1 MKATTGEE
9 FDPSYL
15 RLIRDRLEGNVPGAA
30 ELAALPFGLSGAFD
44 EELSRW
50 PIMERRPLLLWFG
63 VFALS
68 SKAIRLEWAESV
80 LRIFDSQLSLD
91 TESWRSAFSQKFNS
105 AEPGEYAL
113 YHERFG
119 SFVLQSIGQADVE
132 RLNAAIIHCCHE
144 AMEGSVDS
152 FGTRYAL
159 RHGADHYLKVAEWR
173 QDANVLDRWHLND
186 EVWKAQFLLEGNWSL
201 AIELCRAGLR
211 TAAQLKDRKRLTQF
225 AVALRQLFVREGNC
239 AEEALNLF
247 RGGLVK
253 EALKRVWS
261 WEDDR
266 LLMWVCLCLTDTWI
280 SDSNGIER
288 REDFEAL
295 FSGCKAKAR
304 CAENHANASLP
315 LNVLFPLLHWMSG
328 IGIQFDWF
336 LDKVRYDFTEIQP
349 HFPNHGDVH
358 FANALFMHALGR
370 VNQDEDWM
378 TQRDPLHLLEV
389 CRSFSWFLL
398 TGGET
403 VWSELMES
411 LTAPIRAMVLTI
423 WLQRHAREIHE
434 SSQLSRWIDWVDE
447 IRKEGEAPGVR
458 LRSWGSNLER
468 RLHALKR
475 GQASIPKGEDVEPTM
490 NAVVLLMQALRD
502 PNAAGILG
510 AIKEQEMRVMGLMLQ
525 RWSWEVIKILG
536 VNSRL
541 FSELHLVMN
550 QSTMN
555 AEDDLQSMWL
565 TRTSCALP
573 EWTEKATLEEKNE
586 PIEMSGVS
594 GPEEFRTM
602 LEQGVEM
609 AALLPTTESVS
620 EEVLGLLREHRAA
633 RLRTGNKEADGFSEL
648 VAIRFVELGLLQEAS
663 VWHSGI
669 VLPQRAMESAYRL
682 VSCSKAL
689 EPGWKSWK
697 SALIEKAHV
706 RFIEVTR
713 PEWRESHI
721 QRVVEMI
728 FRGMEKEVF
737 ENSDICGLLLGSL
750 RLPIMGYTEYR
761 ADNAALAIH
770 SKQGQGPKVENDS
783 RREALVSKA
792 KLLHAGSLS
801 VDSWSQHLESI
812 QHERNNP
819 EFLFTLIES
828 CLNAGRMDL
837 CPPVGAH
844 CRLDSLMKSKQIFG
858 PIHQN
863 KSVPVDLSGFLELDA
878 RFRYIVWV
886 LVKMS
891 TSEMARPLFET
902 LWSTRDEES
911 ELWQAEVKLWRSFLP
926 SLPHEIQAEVYNG
939 FIQVLRQLDQEL
951 GGLYQGQ
958 GWWRL
963 ELQPAEMKG
972 LAVFW
977 KTGNH
982 QIDEAWFLSS
992 LVRRGEADSVVE
1004 LFGQRSSV
1012 GRWCLTEMSLE
1023 AIRTD
1028 NWSMVDSWILRH
1040 GPNGKLDM
1048 TLPNRIHEV
1057 VRRTGG
1063 GLNVH
1068 VALNWIYWIKEPTGP
1083 SKKGSRRNPRLTS
1096 LRAIFEKDVLDD
1108 WEEVV
1113 QSFIGLEMTDEA
1125 LNVLMPSVL
1134 LDAQDWSMIQ
1144 ALLAHQKI
1152 SDDGLKELVW
1162 ALAFGE
1168 RWEQV
1173 TSPETAMRTPGLE
1186 ELVDLRDWGYA

>member
-1 MKATTGEE
+1 MEASTGEE

-15 RLIRDRLEGNVPGAA
+15 RLIRDRLEGNVPGAT

-50 PIMERRPLLLWFG
+50 PVMERRPLLLWFG

-80 LRIFDSQLSLD
+80 LRVFDPHLSLD
-91 TESWRSAFSQKFNS
+91 TEPWRSAFSQKFNS

-132 RLNAAIIHCCHE
+132 RLNAAIIQCCRE
-144 AMEGSVDS
+144 AMEGLVDS
-152 FGTRYAL
+152 FGTTYAL
-159 RHGADHYLKVAEWR
+159 RHGTEHHLLVASWK
-173 QDANVLDRWHLND
+173 QDAGELEDWLLNE
-186 EVWKAQFLLEGNWSL
+186 EVWSAQFRLEGNWGISM
-201 AIELCRAGLR
+201 EGCRTGLK
-211 TAAQLKDRKRLTQF
+211 TAAQLKDRQRLTQF
-225 AVALRQLFVREGNC
+225 AIALRQLTVRDEDC
-239 AEEALNLF
+239 AAEALTLFRNRRVEEA
-247 RGGLVK
+247 VQ
-253 EALKRVWS
+253 RVWN
-261 WEDDR
+261 WDDDR
-266 LLMWVCLCLTDTWI
+266 LMMWVCLCLTDSWV
-280 SDSNGIER
+280 SNSVALDRQGDVES
-288 REDFEAL
+288 L
-295 FSGCKAKAR
+295 FSALEGR
-304 CAENHANASLP
+304 CGKNQVNKFMP
-315 LNVLFPLLHWMSG
+315 LNVLIPLLHWMDDA
-328 IGIQFDWF
+328 GIQLDWF
-336 LDKVRYDFTEIQP
+336 LDKVRYDFTEIKSYCP
-349 HFPNHGDVH
+349 HPSKLH
-358 FANALFMHALGR
+358 FAIGLFMNALGR

-378 TQRDPLHLLEV
+378 SQRDPHHLLAV
-389 CRSFSWFLL
+389 VSSFSWFLL

-403 VWSELMES
+403 VWRELMER
-411 LTAPIRAMVLTI
+411 LTAPVRARVLTF

-434 SSQLSRWIDWVDE
+434 SSQLSRWIDWVDD

-475 GQASIPKGEDVEPTM
+475 GQARIPKGEDVEPTM
-490 NAVVLLMQALRD
+490 NAVVLLMHALRD
-502 PNAAGILG
+502 PNAAGIPG
-510 AIKEQEMRVMGLMLQ
+510 ANKEQKMRVMGLMLQ
-525 RWSWEVIKILG
+525 RWSWEVIKVLG

-541 FSELHLVMN
+541 FSELHLAMN

-565 TRTSCALP
+565 ARTSCSLP

-586 PIEMSGVS
+586 PVEMSGAS

-602 LEQGVEM
+602 LEQGVEL

-633 RLRTGNKEADGFSEL
+633 RLRTGNKEADGFSES

-663 VWHSGI
+663 VWHSSI

-689 EPGWKSWK
+689 EAGWNHWK
-697 SALIEKAHV
+697 SALIEEAGE
-706 RFIEVTR
+706 RFKEVSR
-713 PEWRESHI
+713 KEWRHSHLC
-721 QRVVEMI
+721 RVTEMI
-728 FRGMEKEVF
+728 FQGLETAVF
-737 ENSDICGLLLGSL
+737 DFSDISRALIQGL
-750 RLPIMGYTEYR
+750 RPQVIMDLKEHR

-770 SKQGQGPKVENDS
+770 SKQGQGPRILNKT
-783 RREALVSKA
+783 RRAASVNKA
-792 KLLHAGSLS
+792 KLLNGESLS
-801 VDSWSQHLESI
+801 VDSWSQHLESL
-812 QHERNNP
+812 HNELNNP

-828 CLNAGRMDL
+828 CLDAERMDL
-837 CPPVGAH
+837 CSAVDAH
-844 CRLDSLMKSKQIFG
+844 CRLDPLMKSEQIVG

-863 KSVPVDLSGFLELDA
+863 KSVISDLSEVLELHPRLRCIA
-878 RFRYIVWV
+878 WV

-911 ELWQAEVKLWRSFLP
+911 DLWQAEVKLWRSFLP
-926 SLPHEIQAEVYNG
+926 SLPHEIQTKVYVE
-939 FIQVLRQLDQEL
+939 FIQVLRQLDQEP
-951 GGLYQGQ
+951 GGLYHSQ
-958 GWWRL
+958 GWWGF
-963 ELQPAEMKG
+963 ELRPSEMEG

-977 KTGNH
+977 NSGHHRKE
-982 QIDEAWFLSS
+982 QDWFLSS
-992 LVRRGEADSVVE
+992 ITRRCETVSVLE
-1004 LFGQRSSV
+1004 LFSQRSSA

-1023 AIRTD
+1023 AIRTN
-1028 NWSMVDSWILRH
+1028 NWSRVDSWVSRH
-1040 GPNGKLDM
+1040 GPDGKLDLI
-1048 TLPNRIHEV
+1048 LPKRIHEV
-1057 VRRTGG
+1057 VRRTGSR
-1063 GLNVH
+1063 LNVH
-1068 VALNWIYWIKEPTGP
+1068 VALNWIHQIEEQRG
-1083 SKKGSRRNPRLTS
+1083 RLTS
-1096 LRAIFEKDVLDD
+1096 LRAIFGKDVLDD
-1108 WEEVV
+1108 WEEVI
-1113 QSFIGLEMTDEA
+1113 QSFIGLDMTDEA

-1168 RWEQV
+1168 RWEQA
-1173 TSPETAMRTPGLE
+1173 TSPETAMRTAGLE
-1186 ELVDLRDWGYA
+1186 ELVDLGDWGYA